1 MDNNVMTTFL
11 EQLYRT
17 ISLSKIFMTSGI
29 ISDTAFNLLAL
40 QIEDLENAYN
50 DVAVILENL

>member
-1 MDNNVMTTFL
+1 MDNNVMETFL

-17 ISLSKIFMTSGI
+17 IFLSKIFMTSGI

>member
-1 MDNNVMTTFL
+1 MITFL